1 MFFISVCNNSLET
14 RMLGKKILHQFA
26 KFMFCFLKMR
36 FVVPQG
42 IIGLEGDYFMGG
54 IVDVFIMRFLIPPLP
69 DPVFVQH
76 GESILEV
83 KFIFVNHL
91 LDNFSWF
98 ICFIFIQP

>member
-69 DPVFVQH
+69 DLV
-76 GESILEV
+76 L
-83 KFIFVNHL
+83 NHL